1 MQLKNHLSSIKSAD
15 IILSDKKI
23 KTKKPVL
30 LISSDY
36 AKANIKKPYTRAQL
50 FLALEDFYKQ
60 EKEKNIIKDTIEPK
74 ILFNANSTLT
84 LEEKIEKLTKQ
95 FTKDIVQAVKG
106 HYAQ

>member
-1 MQLKNHLSSIKSAD
+1 M
-15 IILSDKKI
+15 
-23 KTKKPVL
+23 
-30 LISSDY
+30 
-36 AKANIKKPYTRAQL
+36 
-50 FLALEDFYKQ
+50 ALEDFYKQ